1 MKIIEKPTKLDEL
14 WQSKE
19 TGFIELMKI
28 VVDIEKRI
36 LAIDAEMHSD
46 LEEFLLKNGSKQIN
60 LWGANIYPDKDK
72 EDFLE
77 FTSFINIRP
86 SQNNKSMEIQN
97 PDIKNLVRQIVNE
110 LLIR

>member
-1 MKIIEKPTKLDEL
+1 MKKIEQPTKLNQL

-19 TGFIELMKI
+19 TAFVELMKI

-36 LAIDAEMHSD
+36 IAIDAEMHSD
-46 LEEFLLKNGSKQIN
+46 LEELLLRNGSEQIN
-60 LWGANIYPDKDK
+60 LWGANIYPDKNE
-72 EDFLE
+72 EDFFE

-86 SQNNKSMEIQN
+86 SQNNRSMEIQN
-97 PDIKNLVRQIVNE
+97 PNIKNLIRQIVNE